1 MKTPRHTHSASGNAA
16 YSAIVPIIVVLA
28 VLLFFLAG
36 MFVIVQAGHVGVVKR
51 LGAVQMDALDEGL
64 HFKRPFVDTV
74 EQIDIRLM
82 PTNAKSTAAS
92 RDLQTVS
99 TEVNV
104 TYSVNGELAPAMFQ
118 RIGDTRKVAAAL
130 VEPAIQES
138 VKAVTAQ
145 YTAEELVTKRAE
157 VKVAIQTAI
166 EEFIE
171 KTLADKDVQN
181 GVTLANVA
189 ITDFVFSVEFNKAI
203 ESKVKAEQEALRA
216 KNEKLMRVTQAE
228 AKEAEVKLAADAAA
242 YSTQVESEARA
253 KAIELEAAAL
263 RDNPSIISLR
273 AIERWDGA
281 VPQISGTGA
290 VPFIDLEA
298 FTKAD
303 PKSPATAGSPT
314 PATAPTFRR

>member
-1 MKTPRHTHSASGNAA
+1 MKKPHLSVAGNAA

-28 VLLFFLAG
+28 FILFLVAG
-36 MFVIVQAGHVGVVKR
+36 AFVVVQAGHVGVVKR
-51 LGAVQMDALDEGL
+51 LGAVQTDALSEGL
-64 HFKRPFVDTV
+64 HFKRPFMDVV

-104 TYSVNGELAPAMFQ
+104 TYSVNGELAPLMFQ

-157 VKVAIQTAI
+157 VKIAIQGAI
-166 EEFIE
+166 EEFIA
-171 KTLADKDVQN
+171 KTLAEKDIAN
-181 GVTLANVA
+181 GVRLANVA
-189 ITDFVFSVEFNKAI
+189 ITDFVFSEEFNKAI

-216 KNEKLMRVTQAE
+216 KNEYLMRVTQAE
-228 AKEAEVKLAADAAA
+228 AGEAEVKLAADAKA

-253 KAIELEAAAL
+253 NAIKVEAAAL
-263 RDNPSIISLR
+263 RDNPAIIELR

-281 VPQISGTGA
+281 LPKLSGTSA
-290 VPFIDLEA
+290 VPFLNLETMTDDEPSA
-298 FTKAD
+298 A
-303 PKSPATAGSPT
+303 PKPT
-314 PATAPTFRR
+314 QSSSFLR